1 MFFVLTK
8 RKGIFDTGFKDTIVQ
23 VDSQINKRTDITIQ
37 QANNVILRQLE
48 TGGCRER
55 TLYDYDKIV
64 SYFIRDTNIVYL
76 ADISNASIYKWLEGI
91 NVKNSTK
98 LTRLKCFKA
107 FLSRCHDNG
116 WFNNRFWKPVNVKVD
131 KKIKEG
137 ASDQDVNLALS
148 LLDMTKF
155 IDLRN
160 ATAILLMY
168 RCGLR
173 IGTIARMKE
182 SQIDFDTNKLLLS
195 GEVMK
200 NHQGLIL
207 PFNNQIRNFLEVLIN
222 QNKKIR
228 KEYKEDNEYLFITIK
243 GRFTSNSMTSNC
255 IQKGL
260 RKASVE
266 YGLKNI
272 NPHALR
278 RGFAKNLYTKSNDL
292 LLVSK
297 ALGHNDLSVTT
308 QYLHTELTDV
318 ADKMREYL

>member
-1 MFFVLTK
+1 MTK
-8 RKGIFDTGFKDTIVQ
+8 RKGIFDVSINEPMIKL
-23 VDSQINKRTDITIQ
+23 DSKIEKRNDITIK
-37 QANNVILRQLE
+37 QANKVVLRQLE

-64 SYFIRDTNIVYL
+64 SYFMRDTGIVYL
-76 ADISNASIYKWLEGI
+76 ADISNAAIYKWLEGMD
-91 NVKNSTK
+91 VKNSTK

-107 FLSRCHDNG
+107 FLGRCHDNG
-116 WFNNRFWKPVNVKVD
+116 WFDNRFWKSVNIRVD
-131 KKIKEG
+131 TAIKEG
-137 ASDQDVNLALS
+137 ATDYDVYLALS
-148 LLDMTKF
+148 FLDMTKF

-173 IGTIARMKE
+173 IGTLARMKE
-182 SQIDFDTNKLLLS
+182 SQIDFDTDKLLLS

-207 PFNNQIRNFLEVLIN
+207 PFDKQIRYFFEVLIN

-228 KEYKEDNEYLFITIK
+228 EEYKEDNEYLFITIK
-243 GRFTSNSMTSNC
+243 GKFTSNSMTSNC

-260 RKASVE
+260 RKYTLE

-308 QYLHTELTDV
+308 KYLHTELTDV
-318 ADKMREYL
+318 ADKMRKFL

>member
-1 MFFVLTK
+1 MTK
-8 RKGIFDTGFKDTIVQ
+8 RKGIFDVSINEPIVQ
-23 VDSQINKRTDITIQ
+23 LDSKKEKRNDITIK
-37 QANNVILRQLE
+37 QAIKVILRQLE
-48 TGGCRER
+48 AGGCRER

-64 SYFIRDTNIVYL
+64 SYFMRDTGIVYL
-76 ADISNASIYKWLEGI
+76 ADISNAAIYKLLEGM

-98 LTRLKCFKA
+98 LTRLKSFKA
-107 FLSRCHDNG
+107 FLSRCQDNG
-116 WFNNRFWKPVNVKVD
+116 WFDNKFWKSVNVRVD
-131 KKIKEG
+131 TTIKEG
-137 ASDQDVNLALS
+137 ATDYDVYLALS

-155 IDLRN
+155 IDVRN

-168 RCGLR
+168 KCGLR
-173 IGTIARMKE
+173 IGTIARMTE

-207 PFNNQIRNFLEVLIN
+207 PFDKQIRYFLEVLIN

-228 KEYKEDNEYLFITIK
+228 EEYKEDNEYLFITIK
-243 GRFTSNSMTSNC
+243 GKFTSNSMTSNC

-260 RKASVE
+260 RKYTLE

-292 LLVSK
+292 LLGLK

-308 QYLHTELTDV
+308 KYLHTELTDV
-318 ADKMREYL
+318 ADKMRQFL